1 MLRKTW
7 ITGLA
12 ALLGGAATLQAQT
25 LVPAAGQTSPPP
37 RVISDMPQTTRIYYQ
52 APPASA
58 PIESASLVTTSAS
71 KPARRSAASR
81 SERRRGR

>member
-12 ALLGGAATLQAQT
+12 ALLSGAATLQAQT

-58 PIESASLVTTSAS
+58 PIESASR
-71 KPARRSAASR
+71 P
-81 SERRRGR
+81 